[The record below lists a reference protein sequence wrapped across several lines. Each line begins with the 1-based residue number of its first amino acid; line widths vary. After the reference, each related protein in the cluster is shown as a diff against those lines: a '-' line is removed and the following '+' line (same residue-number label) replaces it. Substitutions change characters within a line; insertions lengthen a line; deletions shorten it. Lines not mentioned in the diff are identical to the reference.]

1 METKLRYLSR
11 SLDSLEFLKNNRIT
25 SIIKESYDRGLQDLA
40 NEWWIYS
47 QPKLLGYIVEELYN
61 MVGEKWRDYDYL
73 AALGLNGA
81 PLAYLLGSRFMKRT
95 FFVDDEWGVTSFF
108 QQIKPAGIDL
118 SGKNVLIVSPVFE
131 SGLKACRGIDSLRE
145 NAEDIKVDVLVMT
158 LFPEYVDEELVR
170 NKRYGDV
177 TLYYLFSWT
186 KKVRMLI

>member
-1 METKLRYLSR
+1 MEVKLQLVDRSSG
-11 SLDSLEFLKNNRIT
+11 SLDFLKNKEVV
-25 SIIKESYDRGLQDLA
+25 SIIKESYDVDLDDLA
-40 NEWWIYS
+40 NEWKVYS
-47 QPKLLGYIVEELYN
+47 KPDLLSRVVEGLYN
-61 MVGEKWRDYDYL
+61 LVKERWSDYDYL

-81 PLAYLLGSRFMKRT
+81 PLAYLLGSRYVKRT

-131 SGLKACRGIDSLRE
+131 SGLKACRGIDILRE

-158 LFPEYVDEELVR
+158 LFPEYVDKELVR

-186 KKVRMLI
+186 KDVRMLI